1 MKFAS
6 PKLYCAGIALA
17 LLVAYTAVNS
27 SHSAQNME
35 SPKETVLAA
44 STQPVEL
51 SANPVRVKLAGG
63 NNTSL
68 DQMLESLPASR
79 NIYLVL
85 TGLHA
90 VKEPGTLFHLYLDLP
105 EGVTPKP
112 DSAWHIGSIN
122 FYNAVPVPDAPKD
135 KPESPVSIDITGALR
150 NLHSSQ
156 KLTPET
162 TVTIMPTRPLE
173 AGSEPMIGH
182 IAITAN

>member
-51 SANPVRVKLAGG
+51 SANPVRVKLAG

-79 NIYLVL
+79 NIYLVI

-105 EGVTPKP
+105 EDGTPK
-112 DSAWHIGSIN
+112 
-122 FYNAVPVPDAPKD
+122 
-135 KPESPVSIDITGALR
+135 R
-150 NLHSSQ
+150 
-156 KLTPET
+156 
-162 TVTIMPTRPLE
+162 
-173 AGSEPMIGH
+173 
-182 IAITAN
+182 